1 MEEIMVAKPAIEGGV
16 RIERRINSRLSEIDM
31 DNIPFGREF
40 SDHML
45 VVNYTDGKWQQPEIK
60 PYGPIAFTPAMS
72 ALNYG
77 QSIFEGMKAYRGT
90 DGDIRLFRPKEN
102 LSRMNRSAERMCMP
116 AIPEDIFMNG
126 LKQLLTLDANW
137 VPKQEQGTLYIRPL
151 MYATD
156 DYIGVKSS
164 DNYQFVLFT
173 CPVGLY
179 YKEPVNLLVTKEFVR
194 AAIGGTG
201 AAKAAGNYAAA
212 MLPDKI
218 AKSQGYHNI
227 LWLDGR
233 DHLYIEECG
242 TMNVFFVVGDTVLAP
257 RLVGTILP
265 GITRKSVMRLIR
277 DNGYKMEVRRIS
289 IHEIE
294 EAYEEGLLKETFG
307 TGTAASIAHVNMI
320 GFQGKKMF
328 LPPVEE
334 RAIGNWLSDTLNDI
348 KHGNAKDPYG
358 WVTKL

>member
-1 MEEIMVAKPAIEGGV
+1 MEDILVAEPAIQGGV
-16 RIERRINSRLSEIDM
+16 RIQKRLHSRISEIDM
-31 DNIPFGREF
+31 NNIPFGREF

-45 VVNYTDGKWQQPEIK
+45 VINYTNGKWQQPEIR
-60 PYGPIAFTPAMS
+60 PYGPLAFTPAMS

-77 QSIFEGMKAYRGT
+77 QSIFEGMKAYRGD
-90 DGDIRLFRPKEN
+90 DGDIRLFRIKDN
-102 LSRMNRSAERMCMP
+102 ITRMNRSAERMCMP
-116 AIPEDIFMNG
+116 VIPEALFENG
-126 LKQLLTLDANW
+126 LRQLLELDKDW
-137 VPKQEQGTLYIRPL
+137 VPRQEQGSLYIRPL

-164 DNYQFVLFT
+164 DDYQFVIFT

-218 AKSQGYHNI
+218 AKAQGYHNI

-242 TMNVFFVVGDTVLAP
+242 TMNVFFVVGDTVLTP

-265 GITRKSVMRLIR
+265 GITRKSVLRLLR
-277 DNGYKMEVRRIS
+277 ENGYKLEVRRIS

-320 GFQGKKMF
+320 GFQGKQMY

-334 RAIGNWLSDTLNDI
+334 RKIGNWLSDTLNGI
-348 KHGNAKDPYG
+348 KFGNIEDPFH

>member
-1 MEEIMVAKPAIEGGV
+1 MDKIIVAEPSVEEGIL
-16 RIERRINSRLSEIDM
+16 IERRSVSRINEIDM

-45 VVNYTDGKWQQPEIK
+45 VIDYIDGEWKQPVIK

-90 DGDIRLFRPKEN
+90 DGGIRLFRAKDN
-102 LSRMNRSAERMCMP
+102 MTRMNRSAERMCMP
-116 AIPEDIFMNG
+116 AIPEELFMKG
-126 LKQLLTLDANW
+126 LSQLLSMDNAW

-164 DNYQFVLFT
+164 DNYQFVIFT
-173 CPVGLY
+173 CPVGMY
-179 YKEPVNLLVTKEFVR
+179 YTEPVNLLVTKEFVR

-212 MLPDKI
+212 MLPDQI
-218 AKSQGYHNI
+218 AKSQGYHNV

-242 TMNVFFVVGDTVLAP
+242 TMNVFFVVGDTVLTP

-265 GITRKSVMRLIR
+265 GITRKSVLRLLR
-277 DNGYKMEVRRIS
+277 ENGYKVEVRRIS

-294 EAYEEGLLKETFG
+294 EAYEEGLLKEAFG

-328 LPPVEE
+328 LPDVSE
-334 RAIGNWLSDTLNDI
+334 RKIGPWLSDTLNKI
-348 KHGNAKDPYG
+348 KNGDAKDPYG
-358 WVTKL
+358 WITKL